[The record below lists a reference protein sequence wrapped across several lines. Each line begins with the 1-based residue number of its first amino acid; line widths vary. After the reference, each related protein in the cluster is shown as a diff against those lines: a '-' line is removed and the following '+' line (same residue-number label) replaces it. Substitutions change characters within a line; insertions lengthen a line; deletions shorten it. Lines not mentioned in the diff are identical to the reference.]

1 MSLSKP
7 PVVTQKPYWPKVQ
20 APATLDQTTVSQDA
34 WYVLLNTT
42 TNVEISAVKIWQTNA
57 ESAAKSLRA
66 KLTIDGQVFQ
76 SSLTSCSHNT
86 GYWVR
91 FDAAQTPVIGT
102 AEVNI
107 SKYGLLRAQS
117 IKIEIQFGDV
127 PGTGQALYGRCA
139 YRKLEEAT
147 V

>member
-57 ESAAKSLRA
+57 ESAA
-66 KLTIDGQVFQ
+66 
-76 SSLTSCSHNT
+76 
-86 GYWVR
+86 
-91 FDAAQTPVIGT
+91 
-102 AEVNI
+102 
-107 SKYGLLRAQS
+107 GLLRAQS